1 MKKTVAIVMLA
12 VLLLGLLAAC
22 GGGDGKY
29 VGTYKL
35 NKMESM
41 SLQDVADYLYDGD
54 LEKAKNFVT
63 LELKS
68 GGKASFN
75 VDGEDPVDLT
85 WKVDGEKIS
94 LTGKNDDGT
103 EETIQCTVK
112 DGVITMDMDGEV
124 LELKK

>member
-1 MKKTVAIVMLA
+1 MKKTVAIMMLA